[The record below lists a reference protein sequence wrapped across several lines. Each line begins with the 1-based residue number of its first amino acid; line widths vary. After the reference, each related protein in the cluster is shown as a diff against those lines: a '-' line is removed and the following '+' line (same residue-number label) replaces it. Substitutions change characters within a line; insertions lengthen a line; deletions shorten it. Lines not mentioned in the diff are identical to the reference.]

1 MTQELG
7 TCIILGLDIGNFT
20 MNAALRFHQQPVI
33 SKASTRTRTH
43 TTLPTLIDIK
53 TIKKDVYLDYDK
65 VWNYQY
71 NTKM

>member
-1 MTQELG
+1 
-7 TCIILGLDIGNFT
+7 
-20 MNAALRFHQQPVI
+20 MNAALRFNQQPVI

-43 TTLPTLIDIK
+43 TTLPTLIGIK
-53 TIKKDVYLDYDK
+53 TIKKDIYLDYDK